1 MNHEDVSRMFHTE
14 SDKLKGLISNA
25 TVTDLPV
32 SEIVEIYYQVIN
44 VSSMALMLRQQLD
57 PVKHKQLLDRITH
70 AESVISERF
79 NSDIH
84 PRIQANLADLITES
98 TKNLQS
104 QDTGNDTDMSA
115 AYENLR
121 QMMSTR
127 EFVGQYEKGL
137 SG

>member
-1 MNHEDVSRMFHTE
+1 MNHEDVSRMFHAE
-14 SDKLKGLISNA
+14 SDKLEGLISNA
-25 TVTDLPV
+25 AVTDLPV

-44 VSSMALMLRQQLD
+44 VSSMALMLRQQID
-57 PVKHKQLLDRITH
+57 PDKHRQLLDMITH
-70 AESVISERF
+70 AESIISERF

-98 TKNLQS
+98 TNNLQS
-104 QDTGNDTDMSA
+104 QDTGNNTDMSA

-137 SG
+137 SS